1 MEVRF
6 WGVRGSVATSGSHVA
21 RIGGNTSSLE
31 VTSQGHRLIL
41 DAGTGL
47 RALGDELL
55 KSNGGGAIEATMLF
69 SHLHWDHV
77 QGFPFFGPAWH
88 PKSKLALYG
97 PGSDGD
103 VQLRSV
109 LSKQMEPPNFPVP
122 LAAMRAQ
129 LEFKPALP
137 YATFE
142 TGPFRITPFEVPHP
156 QGCIGYH
163 VAADGHRFVYMTDVE
178 VEARTLDTRVAEL
191 ISGADALVLDAQYTE
206 AEYAGTV
213 GPPKKG
219 WGHSTNVEA
228 ARVAELVQAERLFLF
243 HHDPGHADEQVEN
256 MAEEARQTFAASEPA
271 REGKRIQL

>member
-1 MEVRF
+1 MHVRF
-6 WGVRGSVATSGSHVA
+6 WGVRGSVATSGAHVA
-21 RIGGNTSSLE
+21 RIGGNTSCLE
-31 VTSQGHRLIL
+31 VQSQGQRLIL

-47 RALGDELL
+47 RALGDELT
-55 KSNGGGAIEATMLF
+55 KAGGALEATMLF

-88 PKSKLALYG
+88 PQSKLALYG

-122 LAAMRAQ
+122 LAAMRAK
-129 LEFKPALP
+129 LDFRSALP
-137 YATFE
+137 FTPFE

-163 VAADGHRFVYMTDVE
+163 VEADGQRFVYMTDVE
-178 VEARTLDTRVAEL
+178 VEARTLDPRVAEL

-228 ARVAELVQAERLFLF
+228 ARVAQLVSVERLFLF
-243 HHDPGHADEQVEN
+243 HHDPSHADEQVEN
-256 MAEEARQTFAASEPA
+256 MAEEARHTFAASEPA
-271 REGKRIQL
+271 REGKRIEL